1 MTKKRSE
8 ELYEQIYKA
17 IQPIVH
23 GETKNDVV
31 EALGNA
37 FWAMVHAA
45 GATPHGVRLSWS
57 NPTRTIC
64 WRDRGHE

>member
-37 FWAMVHAA
+37 FWAILHAA
-45 GATPHGVRLSWS
+45 GATPQESAKLVKSYTDHLLAAPWS
-57 NPTRTIC
+57 
-64 WRDRGHE
+64 